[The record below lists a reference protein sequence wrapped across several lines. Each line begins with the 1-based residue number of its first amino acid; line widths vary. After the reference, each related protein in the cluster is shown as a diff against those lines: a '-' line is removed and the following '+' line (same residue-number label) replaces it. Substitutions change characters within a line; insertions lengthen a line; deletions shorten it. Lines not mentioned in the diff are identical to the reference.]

1 MRYLPKSPADRE
13 AMLKAIGA
21 RSIDD
26 LFAPIPAEYR
36 LNRDLKVPRQMA
48 ESEIVDWFRERS
60 RENGDGH
67 ATFLGAGAYY
77 HYRPVI
83 IDSLISR
90 GEFLTAYTPYQAE
103 ISQGTL
109 QSIFEFQT
117 MISELTGME
126 VANASMYDGSTAAAE
141 AVMMAVRLTGRR
153 SVVVAKSVHPEY
165 REVLSTYA
173 VHQGMPLAT
182 VPFTASGRLDLKAV
196 EKAITTDTACLLVQS
211 PNFFGTIEDV
221 EALAEIAHGKG
232 AMVVVAIAEAISL
245 GIIEPPRSADVIA
258 MEAQSFGVP
267 LGFGGPYCGVIAT
280 REHYVRQMPGRLVGQ
295 TTDRS
300 GKRGFV
306 LTLATRE
313 QHIRREKA
321 TSNICTN
328 QALIALMVNIFMN
341 VYGKVGLKEL
351 ARQNLAKTTY
361 AAEQFGKHA
370 TVLFPGSPRFNEL
383 VVQTSEDPYAINS
396 RLLGHKI
403 VGGLPLQKFYPELGN
418 AALWCCTELTTRTA
432 IDTAVGLVAESE
444 RSTNGTKEGVTVEEV
459 AR

>member
-1 MRYLPKSPADRE
+1 
-13 AMLKAIGA
+13 MLKAIGA

-48 ESEIVDWFRERS
+48 ESEIVDWFRQRS
-60 RENGDGH
+60 QENGIEY
-67 ATFLGAGAYY
+67 TSFLGAGAYL

-109 QSIFEFQT
+109 QAIFEFQT

-141 AVMMAVRLTGRR
+141 AAMMAVRVTGRN
-153 SVVVAKSVHPEY
+153 SVVIAKSLHPEY
-165 REVLSTYA
+165 REVLATYA
-173 VHQGMPLAT
+173 HHQGMPLSIAE
-182 VPFTASGRLDLKAV
+182 FTETGRVNLK
-196 EKAITTDTACLLVQS
+196 ELEQAITPDTACVLIQS
-211 PNFFGTIEDV
+211 PNFFGTVEDV
-221 EALAEIAHGKG
+221 AAIADLAHKHGALL
-232 AMVVVAIAEAISL
+232 VVSIAEAVSL
-245 GIIEPPRSADVIA
+245 GIVEPPRQADIVA

-280 REHYVRQMPGRLVGQ
+280 QEKFVRQMPGRLAGQ
-295 TTDRS
+295 TTDRN

-328 QALIALMVNIFMN
+328 QALVALMVNIFMT

-351 ARQNLAKTTY
+351 AKQNLAKTAY
-361 AAEQFGKHA
+361 AADQFSKHA
-370 TVLFPGSPRFNEL
+370 RVLFPGAPRFNEF
-383 VVQTSEDPYAINS
+383 VVQTSEDPYVINS
-396 RLLGHKI
+396 RLLGHKL
-403 VGGLPLQKFYPELGN
+403 VGGLPLKKFYPELGH
-418 AALWCCTELTTRTA
+418 AALWCCTEMTTRTA
-432 IDTAVGLVAESE
+432 IDTAVGMLAESE
-444 RSTNGTKEGVTVEEV
+444 AEEPRGERAVEEV

>member
-13 AMLKAIGA
+13 AILKAIGA

-26 LFAPIPAEYR
+26 LFAQIPAEYR

-48 ESEIVDWFRERS
+48 ESEIMDWFRERS
-60 RENGDGH
+60 HENGDGY
-67 ATFLGAGAYY
+67 TNFLGAGAYY

-103 ISQGTL
+103 VSQGTL

-117 MISELTGME
+117 MICELTGME
-126 VANASMYDGSTAAAE
+126 VANASMYDGSTASTE

-153 SVVVAKSVHPEY
+153 SVVAARSVHPEY

-173 VHQGMPLAT
+173 QHEDIRLTT
-182 VPFTASGRLDLKAV
+182 VGFTDNGRIDLRQL
-196 EKAITTDTACLLVQS
+196 EQTITAETACVLIQS
-211 PNFFGTIEDV
+211 PNFLGTIEDV
-221 EALAEIAHGKG
+221 A
-232 AMVVVAIAEAISL
+232 AIAEMAHKQGGLLVVSIAEAVSL
-245 GIIEPPRSADVIA
+245 GIVEPPRQADIVA

-280 REHYVRQMPGRLVGQ
+280 REQNVRQMPGRLVGQ
-295 TTDRS
+295 TTDRN

-328 QALIALMVNIFMN
+328 QALVALMVNIFMTI
-341 VYGKVGLKEL
+341 YGKVGLREL
-351 ARQNLAKTTY
+351 AKQNLAKAAY
-361 AAEQFGKHA
+361 AAEQFRKHT
-370 TVLFPGSPRFNEL
+370 TVMFQGAPRFNEF

-403 VGGLPLQKFYPELGN
+403 IGGFPLKKFYPEMGN
-418 AALWCCTELTTRTA
+418 ASLWCCTEMSTRTA
-432 IDTAVGLVAESE
+432 IDTAVGLVAVSQGLAKSAPEAD
-444 RSTNGTKEGVTVEEV
+444 VEEV
-459 AR
+459 TR

>member
-1 MRYLPKSPADRE
+1 MRYLPKSDADRE
-13 AMLKAIGA
+13 AMLKSIGA

-36 LNRDLKVPRQMA
+36 LQRDLKIPRQMA

-103 ISQGTL
+103 VSQGTL

-117 MISELTGME
+117 MICELTGME

-153 SVVVAKSVHPEY
+153 SVLIGRSVHPEY

-173 VHQGMPLAT
+173 HHQGLPLAT
-182 VPFTASGRLDLKAV
+182 IPFTDNARLDLKAL
-196 EKAITTDTACLLVQS
+196 EKSITPETACVLIQS

-221 EALAEIAHGKG
+221 DAIAEIAHKNG
-232 AMVVVAIAEAISL
+232 AMLVVSIAEAVSL
-245 GIIEPPRSADVIA
+245 GIVEPPRQADVIA

-280 REHYVRQMPGRLVGQ
+280 RDKFVRQMPGRLVGE
-295 TTDRS
+295 TKDHN

-328 QALIALMVNIFMN
+328 QALIALMVNIFMTI
-341 VYGKVGLKEL
+341 YGKVGLREL
-351 ARQNLAKTTY
+351 AKQNLAKTTY
-361 AAEQFGKHA
+361 AAQQFGKHA
-370 TVLFPGSPRFNEL
+370 KVLFSGAPRFNEF

-396 RLLGHKI
+396 RILGHKI
-403 VGGLPLQKFYPELGN
+403 VGGLPLKKFYPELGN
-418 AALWCCTELTTRTA
+418 ASLWCCTEMTTRSS

-444 RSTNGTKEGVTVEEV
+444 RSVKSAKEEVEEV